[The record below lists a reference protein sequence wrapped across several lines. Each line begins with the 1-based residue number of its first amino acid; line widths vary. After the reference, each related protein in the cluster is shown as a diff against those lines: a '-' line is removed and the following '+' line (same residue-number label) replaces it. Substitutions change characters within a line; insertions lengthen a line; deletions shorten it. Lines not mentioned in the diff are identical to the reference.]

1 MTEEQKDR
9 ARSTWEALAPYVGA
23 VVLDLGLCGLLAMTE
38 DGLTVEGVIAVTTCV
53 GALLFFHKKGG
64 GSSPMVGGALVLIM
78 SAALMGC
85 GAACQTEQTVVSA
98 FGAGI
103 ERSAELLDTEDPEN
117 ALAVRVAR
125 GAHALG
131 EATVGSC
138 ELVRGEVGWL
148 DWVLWAL
155 EAAWDIARRFGAA
168 GTTTSP
174 DPPDELMR
182 AIDLLEA
189 EYR

>member
-1 MTEEQKDR
+1 MTEEQKDK

-38 DGLTVEGVIAVTTCV
+38 DGLSVEGVIAVTTCV

-85 GAACQTEQTVVSA
+85 GTMCQTEQTVVSS

-117 ALAVRVAR
+117 ALAVRIAR
-125 GAHALG
+125 GVHALG
-131 EATVGSC
+131 DAAVGSC
-138 ELVRGEVGWL
+138 ELARGEVGWL
-148 DWVLWAL
+148 DWVIWAL
-155 EAAWDIARRFGAA
+155 ESAWDIASRFGAA
-168 GTTTSP
+168 SD
-174 DPPDELMR
+174 DPPQYPPQELMDS
-182 AIDLLEA
+182 IDLLMEQ
-189 EYR
+189 YR